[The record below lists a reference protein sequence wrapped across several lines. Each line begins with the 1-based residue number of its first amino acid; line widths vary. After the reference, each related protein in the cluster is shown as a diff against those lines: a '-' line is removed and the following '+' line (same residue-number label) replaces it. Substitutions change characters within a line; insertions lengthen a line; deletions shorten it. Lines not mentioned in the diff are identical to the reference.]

1 MKSAAR
7 RLESC
12 AADVARLRREIAA
25 DAHTRATV
33 DVVKR
38 WQAQRL
44 ARTHRRL
51 LEDPRYS
58 AAARFFLD
66 DLYGA
71 KDFSR
76 RDAELARLVPMMV
89 RLLPDAALE
98 TIADAIE
105 MDALSER
112 LDLALAREL
121 FDPSRA
127 GERSEDD
134 ASRVDAARYAEAYR
148 RAGSRAERE
157 RQLALIEGVGHSL
170 DRLVRRP
177 MVGRLLKSMARPAQL
192 AGLAEMQD
200 FLVRGFES
208 FRAIGGAYGFLRAI
222 EARERAILEALYAG
236 VDEGWDEPA
245 PLAAP

>member
-1 MKSAAR
+1 MKPGA
-7 RLESC
+7 RLEAC
-12 AADVARLRREIAA
+12 AAEVARLRREVAA
-25 DAHTRATV
+25 DAHTRAAV
-33 DVVKR
+33 HAVKQ

-44 ARTHRRL
+44 TRTHRCL
-51 LEDPRYS
+51 LEDPRYA

-76 RDAELARLVPMMV
+76 RDAELARLVPTMV

-121 FDPSRA
+121 
-127 GERSEDD
+127 SEEDV
-134 ASRVDAARYAEAYR
+134 ARIDAARYADAYR

-157 RQLALIEGVGHSL
+157 HQLALIEAIGHSL

-177 MVGRLLKSMARPAQL
+177 MIGRLLKSMARPAQL

-200 FLVRGFES
+200 FLVRGFEA
-208 FRAIGGAYGFLRAI
+208 FRAIGGAFGFLEAI
-222 EARERAILEALYAG
+222 EARERVILQALYAG
-236 VDEGWDEPA
+236 VRDGWDQAEP
-245 PLAAP
+245 PVTS

>member
-1 MKSAAR
+1 MKPGR
-7 RLESC
+7 RLETC
-12 AADVARLRREIAA
+12 ATEVARLRREIAA

-33 DVVKR
+33 GAVKQ

-51 LEDPRYS
+51 LGDPRYA

-76 RDAELARLVPMMV
+76 RDAELARLVPTMV

-121 FDPSRA
+121 SEEDVSRI
-127 GERSEDD
+127 
-134 ASRVDAARYAEAYR
+134 DAARYADAYR

-157 RQLALIEGVGHSL
+157 HQLALIESVGHSL

-177 MVGRLLKSMARPAQL
+177 MIGRLLKTMAKPAQL
-192 AGLAEMQD
+192 AGLSEMQD

-208 FRAIGGAYGFLRAI
+208 FRTIGGAHGFLEAI
-222 EARERAILEALYAG
+222 ESRERAILEALYAG
-236 VDEGWDEPA
+236 VREGWDQAEPPVA
-245 PLAAP
+245 S

>member
-1 MKSAAR
+1 MKPGA
-7 RLESC
+7 RLEAC
-12 AADVARLRREIAA
+12 AAEVARLRREVAA
-25 DAHTRATV
+25 DAHTRAAV
-33 DVVKR
+33 QAVKQ

-44 ARTHRRL
+44 TRTHRCL
-51 LEDPRYS
+51 LEDPRYA

-76 RDAELARLVPMMV
+76 RDAELARLVPTMV

-121 FDPSRA
+121 
-127 GERSEDD
+127 SEEDV
-134 ASRVDAARYAEAYR
+134 ARIDAARYADAYR

-157 RQLALIEGVGHSL
+157 RQLALIEAIGHSL

-177 MVGRLLKSMARPAQL
+177 MIGRLLKSMTKPAQL

-200 FLVRGFES
+200 FLVRGFEA
-208 FRAIGGAYGFLRAI
+208 FRAIGGAFGFLEAI
-222 EARERAILEALYAG
+222 EARERVILQALYAG
-236 VDEGWDEPA
+236 VRDGWDQAEP
-245 PLAAP
+245 PVTS

>member
-1 MKSAAR
+1 MKPGR
-7 RLESC
+7 RLESN
-12 AADVARLRREIAA
+12 AAEVARLRREAAA
-25 DAHTRATV
+25 DPHVRASV
-33 DVVKR
+33 DAVKR

-51 LEDPRYS
+51 LEDPRYA

-76 RDAELARLVPMMV
+76 RDAELARVVPMMV

-98 TIADAIE
+98 TVADAIE

-121 FDPSRA
+121 
-127 GERSEDD
+127 SEDD
-134 ASRVDAARYAEAYR
+134 ASRIDAARYAEAYR

-157 RQLALIEGVGHSL
+157 RQLALIEQIGLSL
-170 DRLVRRP
+170 DRLVRYP
-177 MVGRLLKSMARPAQL
+177 VIGRLLKAMARPAQA
-192 AGLAEMQD
+192 AGVSEMQD
-200 FLVRGFES
+200 FLVRGFDA
-208 FRAIGGAYGFLRAI
+208 FRSIGGAYGFLEAI

-236 VDEGWDEPA
+236 AREGWDGPEMP
-245 PLAAP
+245 